1 MTPGEVRG
9 KTLSEL
15 RQARKNMMSAEWL
28 TAVEDL
34 SEAERI
40 AAATALL
47 DVCLA
52 VRRFENARLADIQRR
67 LMENGR
73 ELEQGIVRLERAGR
87 TLHRIKTYLKAATA
101 LAATV
106 GKVVKPL

>member
-1 MTPGEVRG
+1 MTPGEIRG

-15 RQARKNMMSAEWL
+15 RWARKNMMSAQWL
-28 TAVEDL
+28 TAVDDL
-34 SEAERI
+34 SEAERT
-40 AAATALL
+40 AAATTLL

-52 VRRFENARLADIQRR
+52 VRRLENARLADIRR
-67 LMENGR
+67 GLTESVGDLQHGIDGLRRAR
-73 ELEQGIVRLERAGR
+73 EK
-87 TLHRIKTYLKAATA
+87 LHRIKDYLKAAAA